1 MQKRSKR
8 LCLVLAVLLS
18 VSMALV
24 ALAPAVEA
32 ASTAGASA
40 TSTMLTK
47 SSTASAR
54 HKRLDRFCIYKTP
67 SQTFGSSLR
76 RSVFLIRA
84 NLKNQLLRD
93 LTSACRRAMKSER
106 LSTLCSP
113 ARVRTELVS
122 FSASLSPRTSI
133 YGIF

>member
-1 MQKRSKR
+1 MSFVWI
-8 LCLVLAVLLS
+8 CVTT
-18 VSMALV
+18 
-24 ALAPAVEA
+24 APLEPFLYEA

-40 TSTMLTK
+40 ASAMLTK

-76 RSVFLIRA
+76 RSVFLIQA

-106 LSTLCSP
+106 VSTLCSP
-113 ARVRTELVS
+113 ERVRTEMVS

-133 YGIF
+133 YGIFWLCASRIL